1 MEPVLLLY
9 IEYVEHDH
17 HSASMT
23 RKIFIFILATH
34 IVTWQN
40 CLFITIQQYLIPY
53 WNEWNKKKYIYNQ
66 SYDMGPQVFVAID
79 LLQLPKTMKQ
89 IQIYC

>member
-1 MEPVLLLY
+1 
-9 IEYVEHDH
+9 
-17 HSASMT
+17 MT
-23 RKIFIFILATH
+23 K
-34 IVTWQN
+34 
-40 CLFITIQQYLIPY
+40 LFIYYNSTILDPILKRMKQ
-53 WNEWNKKKYIYNQ
+53 KKYIYNQ